1 MINCYLLQK
10 AAHLSPAPS
19 SWTRLCG
26 GWGPSRISF
35 FAFVC
40 LHTLNKRGK
49 MGGRWELLSCISLE
63 NLSDF
68 FLDRLMSFLW
78 KTTKNTDFCF
88 SPLERPL
95 VLEWWVRF
103 LSCVL
108 CQKGLAGTYKRG
120 TRSTPLLGPSSFTFL
135 QKKIIWILPVW
146 IFFFSSFPAANAK
159 ETNKKR
165 TEGNDTSVYVFFC
178 CFLILCVFQRKDN

>member
-135 QKKIIWILPVW
+135 QKNYLNLTSLNLFF
-146 IFFFSSFPAANAK
+146 FFFSGGERKRNKQKKNRGKWHLCVRFLLLFFNSLCFP
-159 ETNKKR
+159 KKR
-165 TEGNDTSVYVFFC
+165 
-178 CFLILCVFQRKDN
+178 